1 MRAHDWF
8 EEQLP
13 FFVNGQLDP
22 TEQAEV
28 SAHLRT
34 CSTCREELA
43 FWQSV
48 STEVEAQDQMLQ
60 SPQVV
65 PETVILQHVKQSLS
79 IVRIL
84 KDVWHLLLLQV
95 PLVRQDMWPASAL
108 MMLIGVAV
116 AVVTEK
122 TSVFY
127 FVAPMIA
134 AAMLALIYGVENDP
148 ANELTLATATSP
160 AIILF
165 ARMALVSAFNL
176 GLTLA
181 ASLLVVAFLPQVP
194 FWGFVLTWLAPMAF
208 LSMLALVLSMW
219 MGSGNA
225 VALTYGLWVIQ
236 FIPLQQSR
244 LFSALPAWLQKVSL
258 LQDLWQNN
266 VLLLIGTLCLF
277 VVALLGTHFS
287 SFSLNRRTA

>member
-1 MRAHDWF
+1 
-8 EEQLP
+8 
-13 FFVNGQLDP
+13 
-22 TEQAEV
+22 
-28 SAHLRT
+28 
-34 CSTCREELA
+34 LA

-65 PETVILQHVKQSLS
+65 PETVILHVKQSLS
-79 IVRIL
+79 LVRIL

-194 FWGFVLTWLAPMAF
+194 FWGLVLTWLAPMAF

-266 VLLLIGTLCLF
+266 MLLLIGTLCLF
-277 VVALLGTHFS
+277 VVALLGTRFS

>member
-1 MRAHDWF
+1 MKAHDWF
-8 EEQLP
+8 EEQIP
-13 FFVNGQLDP
+13 FLINGQLDP
-22 TEQAEV
+22 SEQTEV
-28 SAHLRT
+28 STYLRE

-43 FWQSV
+43 FWQNV
-48 STEVEAQDQMLQ
+48 SAAVEEQDQMIDP
-60 SPQVV
+60 PQVV
-65 PETVILQHVKQSLS
+65 PQTVILHVKQSLS
-79 IVRIL
+79 IMRIL
-84 KDVWHLLLLQV
+84 KDVWHLLILQV

-122 TSVFY
+122 TSVIY
-127 FVAPMIA
+127 FMAPMIA
-134 AAMLALIYGVENDP
+134 AAMLALIYGDENDP

-165 ARMALVSAFNL
+165 ARMTLVSAFNL

-194 FWGFVLTWLAPMAF
+194 FWGLVLTWLAPMAF

-225 VALTYGLWVIQ
+225 VALTYGLWVVQ

-244 LFSALPAWLQKVSL
+244 LFSTLPGWMQKVSL

-266 VLLLIGTLCLF
+266 LALLIGTVCLLLL
-277 VVALLGTHFS
+277 ALLGTRFS
-287 SFSLNRRTA
+287 SFSLNRRIA

>member
-1 MRAHDWF
+1 MKAHDWF
-8 EEQLP
+8 EEQIP
-13 FFVNGQLDP
+13 FFINGQLDP
-22 TEQAEV
+22 SEQTEV
-28 SAHLRT
+28 STHLRE

-43 FWQSV
+43 FWQNV
-48 STEVEAQDQMLQ
+48 SAAVEEQDQMIDP
-60 SPQVV
+60 PQVV
-65 PETVILQHVKQSLS
+65 PQTVILHVKQSLS
-79 IVRIL
+79 IMRIL
-84 KDVWHLLLLQV
+84 KDVWHLLILQV

-122 TSVFY
+122 TSVIY
-127 FVAPMIA
+127 FMAPMIA

-165 ARMALVSAFNL
+165 ARMTLVSAFNL

-194 FWGFVLTWLAPMAF
+194 FWGLVLTWLAPMAF

-225 VALTYGLWVIQ
+225 VALTYGLWVVQ

-244 LFSALPAWLQKVSL
+244 LFSTLPGWMQKVSL

-266 VLLLIGTLCLF
+266 LALLIGTVCLLLL
-277 VVALLGTHFS
+277 ALLGTRFS
-287 SFSLNRRTA
+287 SFSLNRRIA